1 MGLIH
6 LDNDC
11 YVLLAEVEEAVS
23 LSLNPD
29 LLSIDRFWKTV
40 KERTECCCQY

>member
-11 YVLLAEVEEAVS
+11 YVPLAEVEEAVS

-29 LLSIDRFWKTV
+29 LLSIDQVWKTV
-40 KERTECCCQY
+40 KERTECCQY